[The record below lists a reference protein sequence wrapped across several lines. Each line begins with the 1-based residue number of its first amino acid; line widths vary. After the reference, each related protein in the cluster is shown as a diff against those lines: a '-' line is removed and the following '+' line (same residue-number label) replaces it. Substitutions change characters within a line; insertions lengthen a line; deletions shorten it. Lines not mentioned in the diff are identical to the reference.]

1 MDYKTWFSYEGEEE
15 MNGALLLIPLLLIR
29 YGIPT
34 MVNGNRRSNISYFTP
49 MIGIEKIMYTIYQ
62 IATLTFVIL
71 IFFQRIEYNML
82 GVVLFIFGIMLFG
95 LSTYS
100 FEKYSIDRVSV
111 NGMYR
116 FSRNPMYISYFIYFL
131 ACVLLTKSWTL
142 FIVLIAFQISAHWI
156 ILSEERWCIE
166 EFGSEYIEYM
176 NRVRRYF

>member
-1 MDYKTWFSYEGEEE
+1 
-15 MNGALLLIPLLLIR
+15 MNGALLLIPLLLMR

-34 MVNGNRRSNISYFTP
+34 KVNGNRRSNISYFTP
-49 MIGIEKIMYTIYQ
+49 MIDIEKIMYTIYQ

-116 FSRNPMYISYFIYFL
+116 FSRNPMYI
-131 ACVLLTKSWTL
+131 
-142 FIVLIAFQISAHWI
+142 
-156 ILSEERWCIE
+156 
-166 EFGSEYIEYM
+166 
-176 NRVRRYF
+176 